1 MKSHSKTININE
13 IEIIDKLAHAMI
25 FKQGEA
31 FANSTQIAKYF
42 SIRHDDLLKKIRAY
56 NGFDDLIK
64 FGKISEL
71 KRRYRGRDFPYFE
84 LDADSFAFICLGIN
98 TQKGEKFKWAF
109 IEAYKRANIEVAVL
123 KAKAEQNK
131 ANHQWI
137 EARNTNKKKHISLTD
152 AVKALCENAESQ
164 RGYPYSVDED
174 GEPTNKPC
182 PYYALIQNNII
193 YKKLGIDTSKKCIK
207 KGDTLTGLEIE
218 AVTAFEEDI
227 AVKIMELLETKK
239 HYKKIYKALKK
250 LEPKVSLLW
259 LNWMMVTK

>member
-1 MKSHSKTININE
+1 MKRFNLTEVQGKNV
-13 IEIIDKLAHAMI
+13 IIDISKLLCSEVIYINATELA
-25 FKQGEA
+25 KQFNKDLSNYTRRKDFNDYIAA
-31 FANSTQIAKYF
+31 FNSVNSTE
-42 SIRHDDLLKKIRAY
+42 LE
-56 NGFDDLIK
+56 LIK
-64 FGKISEL
+64 TKEGKYGGTYIHSNL
-71 KRRYRGRDFPYFE
+71 IVHFLRW
-84 LDADSFAFICLGIN
+84 LDVEFAVKCDMYIKKQI
-98 TQKGEKFKWAF
+98 QDAHDERV
-109 IEAYKRANIEVAVL
+109 IL

-131 ANHQWI
+131 ANQQWV

-164 RGYPYSVDED
+164 RGYPYRVDED

-193 YKKLGIDTSKKCIK
+193 YKKLGIDTPKKCIK

-250 LEPKVSLLW
+250 LEPKVSLL
-259 LNWMMVTK
+259 